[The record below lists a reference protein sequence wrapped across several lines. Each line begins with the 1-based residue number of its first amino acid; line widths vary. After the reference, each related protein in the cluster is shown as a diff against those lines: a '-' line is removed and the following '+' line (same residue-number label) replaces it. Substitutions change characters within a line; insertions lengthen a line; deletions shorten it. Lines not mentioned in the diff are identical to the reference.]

1 MPTVDA
7 VGSCPQT
14 LRVRWPDWMTF
25 GNRAETEEVVEAR
38 NEQERELELR
48 RDEIAE
54 LSTAFAPP
62 EWLEDAGRTS
72 WLLVGLVL
80 LLAGV
85 ILLLAET
92 YTIVGP
98 VVVAVVVATVAMPL
112 VGGMQRRRIPRAGG
126 AAIVI
131 LGVLAIAVTVLVLV
145 LAGIKDQSGAISSAA
160 QSAAG
165 KASNWLTSVGVDTS
179 SATKADRNVS
189 TTVPDV
195 IQTLSKGILSGIKGL
210 TSIGIT
216 LSFLFLSLFF
226 VLKDGPRMR
235 AIVDRHLGVPEPVA
249 RTITGGVIRSLRGYF
264 KGVTIVAAFNGV
276 VIGLGALILG
286 VPLAGTLAVVNF
298 ILAYIPYIGAFAG
311 GAFAVVVALGAK
323 GATTALIMLLIVIL
337 ANGLLQNL
345 VQPFAMGSA
354 LELNPLVV
362 LVVTIGAGCLFG
374 TIGLILAAPL
384 VSAAVHIKAELD
396 HARKVAA
403 LQAPTAVLS
412 SPD

>member
-1 MPTVDA
+1 
-7 VGSCPQT
+7 
-14 LRVRWPDWMTF
+14 MTF
-25 GNRAETEEVVEAR
+25 GNRSEPVEIAVAR
-38 NEQERELELR
+38 EDEERELELR

-54 LSTAFAPP
+54 LSTVFSPP
-62 EWLEDAGRTS
+62 QWLEDAGRSS

-80 LLAGV
+80 LLGGIIV
-85 ILLLAET
+85 LLAET

-112 VGGMQRRRIPRAGG
+112 VGFMHRHRIPRAGG
-126 AAIVI
+126 AAIVL
-131 LGVLAIAVTVLVLV
+131 LGVIAIATVVLVLV
-145 LAGIKDQSGAISSAA
+145 LAGIKDQSGAISAAA
-160 QSAAG
+160 QSGAD
-165 KASNWLTSVGVDTS
+165 KASNWLTSVGVDSS
-179 SATKADRNVS
+179 SADKADQNVS
-189 TTVPDV
+189 STVPDV
-195 IQTLSKGILSGIKGL
+195 IRTLSKGIVSGIKGL

-226 VLKDGPRMR
+226 ILKDGPRMR
-235 AIVDRHLGVPEPVA
+235 ATIDRHLGVPEPVA

-264 KGVTIVAAFNGV
+264 KGVTIVAAFNGI

-298 ILAYIPYIGAFAG
+298 VLAYIPYIGALAG

-323 GATTALIMLLIVIL
+323 GTTAALIMLLIVIL

-345 VQPFAMGSA
+345 VQPFAMGAA
-354 LELNPLVV
+354 LQLNPLVV
-362 LVVTIGAGCLFG
+362 LIVTIGAGCLFG

-396 HARKVAA
+396 HARKVADLKARTAA
-403 LQAPTAVLS
+403 LAAP
-412 SPD
+412 PPG

>member
-1 MPTVDA
+1 
-7 VGSCPQT
+7 
-14 LRVRWPDWMTF
+14 MTF
-25 GNRAETEEVVEAR
+25 GNREEPVEAVDTQ
-38 NEQERELELR
+38 EEERELELR
-48 RDEIAE
+48 RDEIDQLA
-54 LSTAFAPP
+54 TAFSPP
-62 EWLEDAGRTS
+62 RWLEDAGRSS

-80 LLAGV
+80 LLGGV
-85 ILLLAET
+85 IWLLAET

-112 VGGMQRRRIPRAGG
+112 VGFMQRHSIPRAGG
-126 AAIVI
+126 AGIVI
-131 LGVLAIAVTVLVLV
+131 LGVIAIAVTVLVLV
-145 LAGIKDQSGAISSAA
+145 LAGIKDQSGAISKAAESAA
-160 QSAAG
+160 A
-165 KASNWLTSVGVDTS
+165 KASNWLTSVGVDSS
-179 SATKADRNVS
+179 SADKADSNVPA
-189 TTVPDV
+189 TVPQV
-195 IQTLSKGILSGIKGL
+195 IQTLSKGILSGIRGL

-235 AIVDRHLGVPEPVA
+235 RKVDQHLGVPEPVA
-249 RTITGGVIRSLRGYF
+249 HTITGGVIRSLRGYF

-276 VIGLGALILG
+276 VIGLGAVILG

-323 GATTALIMLLIVIL
+323 GATTALVMLVIVIL

-384 VSAAVHIKAELD
+384 VSAAVHIKADLD
-396 HARKVAA
+396 RARKRAA
-403 LQAPTAVLS
+403 VEARAAPAA
-412 SPD
+412 PA

>member
-1 MPTVDA
+1 MSFGTRGDA
-7 VGSCPQT
+7 V
-14 LRVRWPDWMTF
+14 
-25 GNRAETEEVVEAR
+25 EVVEER
-38 NEQERELELR
+38 EEQERQLELK
-48 RDEIAE
+48 RDEIAQ

-62 EWLEDAGRTS
+62 RWLEDAGRSS
-72 WLLVGLVL
+72 WYLVGLVL
-80 LLAGV
+80 LLAGL
-85 ILLLAET
+85 IWLLAET

-98 VVVAVVVATVAMPL
+98 VVVAVVVATVTMPL
-112 VGGMQRRRIPRAGG
+112 VGFLQRHSIPRAGG
-126 AAIVI
+126 AALVL
-131 LGVLAIAVTVLVLV
+131 LGVLAIAVLVLVLI
-145 LAGIKDQSGAISSAA
+145 LAGIKDQSGEISKAA
-160 QSAAG
+160 QSAAA
-165 KASNWLTSVGVDTS
+165 KASNWLTSVGVDSS
-179 SATKADRNVS
+179 SADKADRNVS
-189 TTVPDV
+189 STVPEV
-195 IQTLSKGILSGIKGL
+195 IRTLSKGIVSGIKGI

-235 AIVDRHLGVPEPVA
+235 KTVDRHLGVPEPVA

-276 VIGLGALILG
+276 VIALGALILG
-286 VPLAGTLAVVNF
+286 VPLAGTLGVVNF

-323 GATTALIMLLIVIL
+323 GTTTALIMLVIVLL

-362 LVVTIGAGCLFG
+362 LVVTIAAGCLFG

-384 VSAAVHIKAELD
+384 VSAGVHIKAELD

-403 LQAPTAVLS
+403 LEAGAAALARPPT
-412 SPD
+412 